1 LVHIHDTR
9 GVTERIDCKGAV
21 VIPVRVAEATQA
33 AKELVDQ
40 GVKAI
45 AISLLSSYLNP
56 EHEHAVRDAVEK
68 VVKDS
73 GSDIPVF
80 ASVDYYPARKES
92 HRTNTTILEAYAAE
106 PSRKILGKLS
116 DTMRSKGGK
125 FDVRVMATHGG
136 TISWKAKEL
145 ARSLVSGP
153 IGGVIGA
160 KYLGEQLGYE
170 NIACSDIGGTSF
182 DMALITGGNY
192 SIHKDSE
199 MARLVLSLPMVAMD
213 SIGAGAG
220 SFVRIDP
227 YSNSLKLGPDS
238 AGYRVGTCWPEGGLD
253 TVSVTD
259 CHIILGYLNPDN
271 FLGGILKLDVERG
284 RKCVQ
289 DQIATPMGLSLEDAA
304 AGVIE
309 LLDLSLRQH
318 LRAMISGK
326 GYSPRDFVCFS
337 YGGGGPVHAYGYTKG
352 LGFKETIVP
361 AWAAGFSA
369 FGCASADFEY
379 RYDMSVNVGIT
390 EESTDQD
397 LEDSVDQLQSAWDT
411 LKVKVLEEFEING
424 FSEKDITFTPGYSMQ
439 YLGQLNDLEIDS
451 PLPKVKGKKDWP
463 ALVAAFDAEYARV
476 YADAARSPELGFGI
490 TGAILRGSVETSKPA
505 VPDEK
510 EQGETPAA
518 GSKTGTRKF
527 YDQRKWVE
535 ADLYHMES
543 LMPGNR
549 VEGPAV
555 IESDATTFV
564 VPTGF
569 ATFLDK
575 HRLFH
580 LIETED
586 LTVAFNY
593 VDA

>member
-1 LVHIHDTR
+1 MVHIHDTR

-21 VIPVRVAEATQA
+21 VVPVRVAEATQA
-33 AKELVDQ
+33 AKELVEQ

-73 GSDIPVF
+73 GTDIPVF

-397 LEDSVDQLQSAWDT
+397 LEDSVNQLQTAWDT
-411 LKVKVLEEFEING
+411 LK
-424 FSEKDITFTPGYSMQ
+424 S
-439 YLGQLNDLEIDS
+439 
-451 PLPKVKGKKDWP
+451 
-463 ALVAAFDAEYARV
+463 
-476 YADAARSPELGFGI
+476 
-490 TGAILRGSVETSKPA
+490 
-505 VPDEK
+505 
-510 EQGETPAA
+510 
-518 GSKTGTRKF
+518 
-527 YDQRKWVE
+527 
-535 ADLYHMES
+535 
-543 LMPGNR
+543 
-549 VEGPAV
+549 
-555 IESDATTFV
+555 
-564 VPTGF
+564 
-569 ATFLDK
+569 
-575 HRLFH
+575 
-580 LIETED
+580 
-586 LTVAFNY
+586 
-593 VDA
+593 

>member
-1 LVHIHDTR
+1 
-9 GVTERIDCKGAV
+9 
-21 VIPVRVAEATQA
+21 
-33 AKELVDQ
+33 
-40 GVKAI
+40 
-45 AISLLSSYLNP
+45 
-56 EHEHAVRDAVEK
+56 
-68 VVKDS
+68 
-73 GSDIPVF
+73 
-80 ASVDYYPARKES
+80 
-92 HRTNTTILEAYAAE
+92 
-106 PSRKILGKLS
+106 
-116 DTMRSKGGK
+116 
-125 FDVRVMATHGG
+125 
-136 TISWKAKEL
+136 
-145 ARSLVSGP
+145 
-153 IGGVIGA
+153 
-160 KYLGEQLGYE
+160 
-170 NIACSDIGGTSF
+170 
-182 DMALITGGNY
+182 
-192 SIHKDSE
+192 
-199 MARLVLSLPMVAMD
+199 
-213 SIGAGAG
+213 
-220 SFVRIDP
+220 
-227 YSNSLKLGPDS
+227 
-238 AGYRVGTCWPEGGLD
+238 
-253 TVSVTD
+253 
-259 CHIILGYLNPDN
+259 
-271 FLGGILKLDVERG
+271 
-284 RKCVQ
+284 
-289 DQIATPMGLSLEDAA
+289 MGLSLEDAA

-397 LEDSVDQLQSAWDT
+397 LEDSVEQLQSAWDT

>member
-1 LVHIHDTR
+1 
-9 GVTERIDCKGAV
+9 
-21 VIPVRVAEATQA
+21 
-33 AKELVDQ
+33 
-40 GVKAI
+40 
-45 AISLLSSYLNP
+45 
-56 EHEHAVRDAVEK
+56 
-68 VVKDS
+68 
-73 GSDIPVF
+73 
-80 ASVDYYPARKES
+80 
-92 HRTNTTILEAYAAE
+92 
-106 PSRKILGKLS
+106 
-116 DTMRSKGGK
+116 
-125 FDVRVMATHGG
+125 
-136 TISWKAKEL
+136 
-145 ARSLVSGP
+145 
-153 IGGVIGA
+153 
-160 KYLGEQLGYE
+160 
-170 NIACSDIGGTSF
+170 
-182 DMALITGGNY
+182 MALITGGNY

-213 SIGAGAG
+213 SVGAGAG

-271 FLGGILKLDVERG
+271 FLGGALQLDVERG

-289 DQIATPMGLSLEDAA
+289 EQIATPMGLSLEDAA

-337 YGGGGPVHAYGYTKG
+337 YGGAGPVHAYGYTKG

-397 LEDSVDQLQSAWDT
+397 LEDSVQQLQSAWDT

-451 PLPKVKGKKDWP
+451 PLPSLKGKKDWP

-505 VPDEK
+505 IPNEK

-535 ADLYHMES
+535 AGVYHMES

-549 VEGPAV
+549 VDGPAV

-564 VPTGF
+564 VPKGF